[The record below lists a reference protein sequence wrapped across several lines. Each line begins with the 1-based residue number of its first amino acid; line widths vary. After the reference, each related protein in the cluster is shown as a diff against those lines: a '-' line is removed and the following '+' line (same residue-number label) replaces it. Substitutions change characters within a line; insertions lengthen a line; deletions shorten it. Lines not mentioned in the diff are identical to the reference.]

1 MTSKRYQVLLST
13 AAVALVLGSLL
24 INIKNIFTSCQVDAE
39 YQVAMAYRILQGDRM
54 FSGMWEAHQTSAF
67 FLAFFEWI
75 FLKITGSTTGI
86 MVYANA
92 VGIFCKTAVAF
103 CVYGALKR
111 ASDKKAAFAALL
123 FALNAYPKDIVL
135 PDFANLQIWFGL
147 LLMCCMILYFEQQ
160 KKIWLILGAVCLC
173 LEVLSYPSC
182 AIVWIACVVLIWMY
196 SSQKVRDICI
206 FTGVCGVGGISY
218 LVYFM
223 RGNPGQFLEDIYY
236 IWSGDESHAVGL
248 GERLDVFGQELLLLV
263 SDMKYI
269 LIVAACAV
277 LAAWICRMIVKS
289 KGVIWTGRKL
299 FYTGFCWFLAF
310 YILGYLAH
318 LPAEEAGTKYHF
330 FLLYLFVEAAAW
342 AGRRYLSAAEKR
354 VFMVGQLVGI
364 GGFVATL
371 LLSDMGMFSAF
382 SYLIPGICVC
392 MLPIGRL
399 CEEEAAG
406 QTGWKY
412 CIPAVLLCA
421 VFIFRNFIY
430 LNGWM
435 TVPVNFR
442 EDSIF
447 GVTWTAN
454 YGPLKGIINGDGAYV
469 ADVTY
474 LEWQDMIRDG
484 DRVLVLSYPTLTAAT
499 YLNRDVEICVDSTI
513 STPTYSERLLTY
525 WEENPDKYPNVVVV
539 KCFDNSPMIGEHSRV
554 TEWLEEEFL
563 AKRVVDGT
571 YWRYYFAE

>member
-1 MTSKRYQVLLST
+1 MTSKRYQVLLSA
-13 AAVALVLGSLL
+13 AAVALVLGSFL

-67 FLAFFEWI
+67 FLAFFEWF
-75 FLKITGSTTGI
+75 FLKVTGSTTGI
-86 MVYANA
+86 MIYANM
-92 VGIFCKTAVAF
+92 VGILCKTAVAF
-103 CVYGALKR
+103 CVYEVFKR
-111 ASDKKAAFAALL
+111 FTDKRAAFAALL

-147 LLMCCMILYFEQQ
+147 LLMCCMILYLERQ
-160 KKIWLILGAVCLC
+160 KKIWLVLGAVSLS

-182 AIVWIACVVLIWMY
+182 AIVWVLCVILIWMY
-196 SSQKVRDICI
+196 SPQKIRDICI
-206 FTGVCGVGGISY
+206 FTGMCGVGALFY
-218 LVYFM
+218 LLYFM
-223 RGNPGQFLEDIYY
+223 RGNPRQFLNYIYY

-248 GERLDVFGQELLLLV
+248 GDRIDMFGQDLLLLA

-269 LIVAACAV
+269 LIVTACAV
-277 LAAWICRMIVKS
+277 LAAWICRMIFKN
-289 KGVIWTGRKL
+289 KGAIWTGRKM
-299 FYTGFCWFLAF
+299 FYATFCWFLAF

-330 FLLYLFVEAAAW
+330 FILYLFVEAAAW
-342 AGRRYLSAAEKR
+342 AGRRYLGPTEKR
-354 VFMVGQLVGI
+354 IFMIGQLVGF
-364 GGFVATL
+364 GGFIATL

-382 SYLIPGICVC
+382 PYLIPGICVC
-392 MLPIGRL
+392 MLPISKL
-399 CEEEAAG
+399 CEEAEADKI
-406 QTGWKY
+406 GWKY
-412 CIPAVLLCA
+412 CLPAVLLCA
-421 VFIFRNFIY
+421 VIIFRNFIY

-435 TVPVNFR
+435 TVPANFH

-469 ADVTY
+469 ADVSY

-513 STPTYSERLLTY
+513 STPTYSERLLAY

-539 KCFDNSPMIGEHSRV
+539 KCFNNSPMIGEYSRV